1 MTELLSLIKYD
12 VWADH
17 NGRRLRSL
25 FPKTSLKQRLNPKD
39 KGVIYMS
46 DYEIF
51 AILLRVIELVL
62 IANLYKST
70 KK

>member
-1 MTELLSLIKYD
+1 MLLILQM
-12 VWADH
+12 
-17 NGRRLRSL
+17 
-25 FPKTSLKQRLNPKD
+25 SLKYSLNLKD

>member
-1 MTELLSLIKYD
+1 MTHGQTITVAVTLLI
-12 VWADH
+12 
-17 NGRRLRSL
+17 
-25 FPKTSLKQRLNPKD
+25 PKTSLKQRLNPKD

-62 IANLYKST
+62 IADLYKST

>member
-1 MTELLSLIKYD
+1 MTLQSSLIEYD

-25 FPKTSLKQRLNPKD
+25 SRQTSLKQRLNLKV

-46 DYEIF
+46 DYEMF
-51 AILLRVIELVL
+51 AILLRVIELIL